1 MRNSIESYET
11 FFETGSADSHK
22 ESACPVW
29 ILNRRPGL
37 SGRQRSSQRIS
48 VHPEHL
54 WSPPYFTT
62 YTPVQ
67 RESTSDGLLL
77 AVSIGS
83 SPPRGSRRAALR
95 QKYHYLSNVSWP
107 CRLQTGISKR
117 YSRSSSIWKGHGVSL
132 MRLALLPARWR
143 MYLMS
148 VYAILKEHE
157 EKFLSL
163 YICGIFGQKTTRKMK
178 VFSIWTA
185 AQTLSINWAVR
196 VNTA

>member
-1 MRNSIESYET
+1 MVCPPFISCSSWAIYSLIAMNNS
-11 FFETGSADSHK
+11 
-22 ESACPVW
+22 C
-29 ILNRRPGL
+29 NRPPRTL
-37 SGRQRSSQRIS
+37 MIATVFYH
-48 VHPEHL
+48 VHPGA
-54 WSPPYFTT
+54 
-62 YTPVQ
+62 
-67 RESTSDGLLL
+67 RESTSGGLQLT
-77 AVSIGS
+77 VSIGS

-117 YSRSSSIWKGHGVSL
+117 YSRSSSIWEGHGVSL

-178 VFSIWTA
+178 IFSI
-185 AQTLSINWAVR
+185 
-196 VNTA
+196 